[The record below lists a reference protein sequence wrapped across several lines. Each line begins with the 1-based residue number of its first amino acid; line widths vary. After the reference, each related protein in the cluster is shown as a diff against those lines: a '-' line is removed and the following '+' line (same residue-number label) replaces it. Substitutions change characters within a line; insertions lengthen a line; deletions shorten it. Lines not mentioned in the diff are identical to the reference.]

1 MSKKILYSILLIF
14 LCSSVV
20 FMFFLEEEKIL
31 KNDSSEN
38 VSLSNGLSRS
48 TVIRREDS
56 LFESGNFLNF
66 TESEDLPVT
75 NISST
80 NTPKN
85 EYSTLSSEGKD
96 RIREEVIQRVKSLA
110 DRFPDNSLIPREL
123 TKTQEDKRKK
133 DEERI
138 SEVRIALLEGR
149 EVIKPEMEFYLDS
162 KIKKTKDMVEILEY
176 SMKFFQ
182 DSRKNDQ
189 DSSLKLIEER
199 LVSLQKSREE
209 LVLAKK
215 KLDIP

>member
-1 MSKKILYSILLIF
+1 M
-14 LCSSVV
+14 
-20 FMFFLEEEKIL
+20 EEEKIL

-85 EYSTLSSEGKD
+85 EYSTLSSEEKD
-96 RIREEVIQRVKSLA
+96 RIRREVIQRVKSLA

>member
-1 MSKKILYSILLIF
+1 M
-14 LCSSVV
+14 
-20 FMFFLEEEKIL
+20 EEEKIL

-85 EYSTLSSEGKD
+85 EYSTLSSEEKD
-96 RIREEVIQRVKSLA
+96 RIRREVIQRVKSLA

-123 TKTQEDKRKK
+123 TKTQEDKRRK

>member
-1 MSKKILYSILLIF
+1 
-14 LCSSVV
+14 
-20 FMFFLEEEKIL
+20 MFFLEEEKIL

-66 TESEDLPVT
+66 TESEDLPIT

-85 EYSTLSSEGKD
+85 EYSTLSSEEKD
-96 RIREEVIQRVKSLA
+96 RIRKEVIQRVKSLA

-162 KIKKTKDMVEILEY
+162 KKIGRAHV
-176 SMKFFQ
+176 
-182 DSRKNDQ
+182 
-189 DSSLKLIEER
+189 
-199 LVSLQKSREE
+199 
-209 LVLAKK
+209 
-215 KLDIP
+215 

>member
-1 MSKKILYSILLIF
+1 
-14 LCSSVV
+14 
-20 FMFFLEEEKIL
+20 MFFLEEEKIL

-85 EYSTLSSEGKD
+85 EYSTLSSEEKD
-96 RIREEVIQRVKSLA
+96 RIRKEVIQRVKSLA

-123 TKTQEDKRKK
+123 TKTQKDKRKK

>member
-66 TESEDLPVT
+66 TESEDLPIT

-85 EYSTLSSEGKD
+85 EYSTLSSEEKD
-96 RIREEVIQRVKSLA
+96 RIRKEVIQRVKSLA

>member
-1 MSKKILYSILLIF
+1 M
-14 LCSSVV
+14 
-20 FMFFLEEEKIL
+20 EEEKIL

-85 EYSTLSSEGKD
+85 EYSTLSSEEKD
-96 RIREEVIQRVKSLA
+96 RIRKEVIQRVKSLA

-215 KLDIP
+215 N

>member
-1 MSKKILYSILLIF
+1 

-85 EYSTLSSEGKD
+85 EYSTLSSEEKD
-96 RIREEVIQRVKSLA
+96 RIRREVIQRVKSLA

-123 TKTQEDKRKK
+123 TKTQEDKRRK

>member
-1 MSKKILYSILLIF
+1 
-14 LCSSVV
+14 
-20 FMFFLEEEKIL
+20 MFFLEEEKIL

-85 EYSTLSSEGKD
+85 EYSTLSSEEKD
-96 RIREEVIQRVKSLA
+96 RIRKEVIQRVKSLA

-123 TKTQEDKRKK
+123 TKTQEDKRRK

-199 LVSLQKSREE
+199 LISLQKSREE

>member
-1 MSKKILYSILLIF
+1 
-14 LCSSVV
+14 
-20 FMFFLEEEKIL
+20 MFFLEEEKIL

-85 EYSTLSSEGKD
+85 EYSTLSSEEKD
-96 RIREEVIQRVKSLA
+96 RIRKEVIQRVKSLA

>member
-1 MSKKILYSILLIF
+1 M
-14 LCSSVV
+14 
-20 FMFFLEEEKIL
+20 EEEKIL

-66 TESEDLPVT
+66 TESEDLPIT

-85 EYSTLSSEGKD
+85 EYSTLSSEEKD
-96 RIREEVIQRVKSLA
+96 RIRKEVIQRVKSLA

-209 LVLAKK
+209 LALAKK

>member
-1 MSKKILYSILLIF
+1 
-14 LCSSVV
+14 
-20 FMFFLEEEKIL
+20 MFFLEEEKIL

-85 EYSTLSSEGKD
+85 EYSTLSSEEKD
-96 RIREEVIQRVKSLA
+96 RIRKEVIQRVKSLA

-215 KLDIP
+215 KLGIP

>member
-38 VSLSNGLSRS
+38 LSLSNGLSRS

-85 EYSTLSSEGKD
+85 EYSTLSSEEKD
-96 RIREEVIQRVKSLA
+96 RIRKEVIQRVKSLA

>member
-85 EYSTLSSEGKD
+85 EYSTLSPEEKN
-96 RIREEVIQRVKSLA
+96 RIRREVIQRVKSLA

-189 DSSLKLIEER
+189 DSSSKLIEER

>member
-1 MSKKILYSILLIF
+1 M
-14 LCSSVV
+14 
-20 FMFFLEEEKIL
+20 EEEKIL

-85 EYSTLSSEGKD
+85 EYSTLSSEEKD
-96 RIREEVIQRVKSLA
+96 RIRKEVIQRVKSLA

-215 KLDIP
+215 KLGIP

>member
-85 EYSTLSSEGKD
+85 EYSTLSSEEKD
-96 RIREEVIQRVKSLA
+96 RIRREVIQRVKSLA

-209 LVLAKK
+209 LALAKK

>member
-14 LCSSVV
+14 LCSSAV

-85 EYSTLSSEGKD
+85 EYSTLSSEEKD
-96 RIREEVIQRVKSLA
+96 RIRREVIQRVKSLA

-123 TKTQEDKRKK
+123 TKTQEDKRRK

>member
-1 MSKKILYSILLIF
+1 
-14 LCSSVV
+14 
-20 FMFFLEEEKIL
+20 MFFLEEEKIL

-85 EYSTLSSEGKD
+85 EYSTLSSEEKD
-96 RIREEVIQRVKSLA
+96 RIRREVIQRVKSLA

>member
-85 EYSTLSSEGKD
+85 EYSTLSSEEKD
-96 RIREEVIQRVKSLA
+96 RIRREVIQRVKSLA

>member
-1 MSKKILYSILLIF
+1 M
-14 LCSSVV
+14 
-20 FMFFLEEEKIL
+20 EEEKVL

-85 EYSTLSSEGKD
+85 EYSTLSSEEKD
-96 RIREEVIQRVKSLA
+96 RIRKEVIQRVKSLA

-123 TKTQEDKRKK
+123 TKTQEDKRRK

>member
-1 MSKKILYSILLIF
+1 M
-14 LCSSVV
+14 
-20 FMFFLEEEKIL
+20 EEEKIL

-85 EYSTLSSEGKD
+85 EYSTLSSEEKD
-96 RIREEVIQRVKSLA
+96 RIRKEVIQRVKSLA